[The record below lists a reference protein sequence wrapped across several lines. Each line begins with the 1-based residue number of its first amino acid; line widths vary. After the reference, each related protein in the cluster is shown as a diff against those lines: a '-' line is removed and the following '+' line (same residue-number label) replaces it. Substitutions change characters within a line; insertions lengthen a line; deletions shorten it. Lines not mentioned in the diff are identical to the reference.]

1 MAMSSKQMTIQK
13 SFKAIIITLCCFLCF
28 TLLSVSFSQKVMAQ
42 RDLFL
47 PFLDD
52 FSAYSGTPDT
62 NLWNNSGAVVNNN
75 YSFNAPTIGVVTL
88 DILDINGKIYE
99 NASIYG
105 FSADT
110 LCSQS
115 IRLDSIREPVLKRL
129 MASDSVYL
137 SFFIQPGGG
146 MGNPWERLGSA
157 PSSKDSIILQFYN
170 STADSWATVWSMRGT
185 SLEKIYDS
193 LSVYSLNVLIP
204 ITQEEYF
211 NRDFRFR
218 FINYGSLD
226 NNPSYTYVS
235 NKGQWNID
243 YVYLNINRSYQDST
257 IRDVAF
263 VQTCKTFLKNFT
275 AIPSKHFK
283 EEYMIDTIFNTIVNL
298 HSSTLNSHYF
308 YTIRDE
314 NNSVLHS
321 YNGGYENIVSY
332 PQTHQFQDAK
342 NHTRVALDYAFSLN
356 DNNWKKFTI
365 THVVSEGVGQ
375 DNIKTNDTSRFV
387 QTFENYFA
395 YDDGSAESGIGVE
408 PANGSM
414 FAVRY
419 PLLKQDTLM
428 AVDIYF
434 NCSWQQSNLKPFY
447 LYIYSAT
454 NDTLLL
460 PDEELYASQK
470 LTPVFDSLNK
480 FSRFYLDEPLV
491 LPQGEFFVVLK
502 SANATYMNIGFDQN
516 NDASPFTFEKKGN
529 QWTNVFL
536 RGSAMI
542 RPYFGYRVVGMD
554 NISEKTDIKFYPNPA
569 KDYIYIDTPKQTD
582 TKIMDINGRIVKHSY
597 DKTINIDDLPN
608 GLYILQINN
617 QNKKLII
624 TK

>member
-1 MAMSSKQMTIQK
+1 MISRKTIIKK
-13 SFKAIIITLCCFLCF
+13 SFKAIDTLCCFLCF
-28 TLLSVSFSQKVMAQ
+28 TILFVSFSQKITAQ
-42 RDLFL
+42 KDLFL

-52 FSAYSGTPDT
+52 FSSYSGKVDA
-62 NLWNNSGAVVNNN
+62 NLWTNSGAVVNSN
-75 YSFNAPTIGVVTL
+75 YAYNPTTIGVVTL
-88 DILDINGKIYE
+88 DILDINGKIYD

-105 FSADT
+105 FAADT

-115 IRLDSIREPVLKRL
+115 IRLDSIKEPVLKRL

-170 STADSWATVWSMRGT
+170 STADSWATVWSMKGT

-193 LSVYSLNVLIP
+193 VSVYALNVLIP

-298 HSSTLNSHYF
+298 HSSTLNSHYS
-308 YTIRDE
+308 YTIQDE
-314 NNSVLHS
+314 NNSVVHS

-342 NHTRVALDYAFSLN
+342 NHTRVALDYAFSLSDN
-356 DNNWKKFTI
+356 DWKKFTI
-365 THVVSEGVGQ
+365 THIVSEGVGQ
-375 DNIKTNDTSRFV
+375 DNIKTNDTSRFT

-419 PLLKQDTLM
+419 PLLKQDTLV

-480 FSRFYLDEPLV
+480 FSRFYLDAPLI
-491 LPQGEFFVVLK
+491 LPKGEFFVVLK

-542 RPYFGYRVVGMD
+542 RPYFGYKVVGMD
-554 NISEKTDIKFYPNPA
+554 NIAKKTDIKFYPNPA
-569 KDYIYIDTPKQTD
+569 KDYIYIDTPQRTD
-582 TKIMDINGRIVKHSY
+582 TKIMDINGRIVKHSC
-597 DKTINIDDLPN
+597 DKNINIDDLPN

-617 QNKKLII
+617 QRKKLII